1 MGSISIPA
9 IGAWI
14 GSAASAVGT
23 AAEGAGAYVAANAGA
38 FAAAGTIAS
47 AGVAAYSSH
56 EQGVAA
62 SNADKQ
68 KARVEQQSETAKQIS
83 MRQNMLRALAT
94 QNAGTLG
101 AVGTGAGSGFGAN
114 AMRQITQS
122 QNDLAVSSANSS
134 AQVSLLDQAG
144 ANAQATGNLGAAG
157 DIAGG
162 LGKLAGR

>member
-1 MGSISIPA
+1 MPSISVPTMGIIA
-9 IGAWI
+9 
-14 GSAASAVGT
+14 AVGT
-23 AAEGAGAYVAANAGA
+23 V
-38 FAAAGTIAS
+38 AS

-56 EQGVAA
+56 EQGVATQ
-62 SNADKQ
+62 NADKQ
-68 KARVEQQSETAKQIS
+68 KALVEQQNETQKQIS

-114 AMRQITQS
+114 AMRQITQN

-144 ANAQATGNLGAAG
+144 SNAAAAGNLGAAG
-157 DIAGG
+157 DVVSGAA
-162 LGKLAGR
+162 KYAGRGGMNG